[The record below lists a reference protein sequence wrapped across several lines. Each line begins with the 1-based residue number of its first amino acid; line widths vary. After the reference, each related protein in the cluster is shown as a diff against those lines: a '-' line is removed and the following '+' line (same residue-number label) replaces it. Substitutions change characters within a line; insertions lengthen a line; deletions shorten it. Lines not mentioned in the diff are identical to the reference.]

1 MLRLIANDRTPL
13 HLPPEPIRMLVLSV
27 SPAGS
32 YSDAE
37 VFSDDETVLDAP
49 ARPLSPERLEARLST
64 VVAEGEPEVLVVRK
78 GDRVQIGRRHFVV
91 TGLCETGLLG
101 ACVEMDQIPAP

>member
-27 SPAGS
+27 SPTGAQEDAAEFDDDAAVAGA
-32 YSDAE
+32 AE
-37 VFSDDETVLDAP
+37 G
-49 ARPLSPERLEARLST
+49 PLAPERLEARLST
-64 VVAEGEPEVLVVRK
+64 VVSEGEPEVLVVRK

-91 TGLCETGLLG
+91 TYLCETGLLG